1 MTGFDLITLLQR
13 VCSRYPGPARLS
25 ALRLTQTLYLIDW
38 RSSLTRGRQ
47 VTDLTWQYHDL
58 GPWTDEVMQAIS
70 ARPELFRIKV
80 SKSLFSESRSTV
92 ELAAPPSRQ
101 KFEPE
106 VEEIVEFVLDSTS
119 HLEMRKFLDLVF
131 LTYPIATQQ
140 SFASTDS
147 SLDLVALARRRA
159 AVVGRRPRRR
169 SPRSSH
175 RSGKSSLELTSH

>member
-1 MTGFDLITLLQR
+1 MTDFDLITLLQR

-38 RSSLTRGRQ
+38 RSSLARGRQ
-47 VTDLTWQYHDL
+47 VTDLTWQHHDL

-70 ARPELFRIKV
+70 SRPELFRVRV
-80 SKSLFSESRSTV
+80 SKSLFGESRSTV

-106 VEEIVEFVLDSTS
+106 IEEIIEFVLDSTC

-140 SFASTDS
+140 SFATES
-147 SLDLVALARRRA
+147 SLDLVALARRRTA
-159 AVVGRRPRRR
+159 ILGRRPRRR

-175 RSGKSSLELTSH
+175 RPSKNSLELTSH